1 MYHTYT
7 TKRVDDISTS
17 SIVLRLLS
25 SVLWTGYCVYFA
37 MWDVGLSWF
46 ITLISSVLVAYYKV
60 LRHAVEESEII
71 GKEGERIEIQK
82 IEPSVFIV

>member
-46 ITLISSVLVAYYKV
+46 ITLISSLLVAYYKV
-60 LRHAVEESEII
+60 LQHAVQQGEII
-71 GKEGERIEIQK
+71 EGERIEIQK
-82 IEPSVFIV
+82 TDGSIFIV